1 VPASRPAASL
11 NVPFRAIL
19 EFPCKCISE
28 CPCGIT
34 TQSSRTSIRHKNR
47 SNCCLPRPLAGPKR
61 LADVHSA
68 SHSLLLSHSGYP
80 RPATR
85 ANSSRSEADARRHV
99 RRKRSGRG
107 YAKKV
112 RAVPAWLKRQAY
124 AEYGITQYKTGD
136 YEVDHLI
143 ALSLGGSNSIRN
155 LWPESTKTTPWNSYV
170 KDALEWKLHKL
181 VCAGQLDLK
190 TAQSEI
196 ASNWIEAYQKNA
208 AKSPPTPRLRETKPA
223 PATAT
228 ASEVWVNTRSG
239 KYWKP
244 GSRFYGKLK
253 RASLCR
259 SWMRLIVDIPQQVER
274 GNRLC
279 QETRS
284 WRK

>member
-1 VPASRPAASL
+1 
-11 NVPFRAIL
+11 
-19 EFPCKCISE
+19 
-28 CPCGIT
+28 
-34 TQSSRTSIRHKNR
+34 
-47 SNCCLPRPLAGPKR
+47 
-61 LADVHSA
+61 
-68 SHSLLLSHSGYP
+68 
-80 RPATR
+80 
-85 ANSSRSEADARRHV
+85 
-99 RRKRSGRG
+99 
-107 YAKKV
+107 
-112 RAVPAWLKRQAY
+112 VPAWLKRQAY

-253 RASLCR
+253 RASSCR

-284 WRK
+284 